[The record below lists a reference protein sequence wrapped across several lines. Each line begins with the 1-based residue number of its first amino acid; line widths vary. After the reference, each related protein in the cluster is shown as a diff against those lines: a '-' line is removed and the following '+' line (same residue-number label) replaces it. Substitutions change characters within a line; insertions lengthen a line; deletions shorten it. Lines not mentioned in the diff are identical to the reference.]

1 MLAGPPGLLEHG
13 PGFSLED
20 LLPSFAQSTV
30 CWCIMF
36 FIISYHFFVSL
47 SLTHS
52 HLPQCWTAYNR
63 ACWLK
68 ENVSAFINNST
79 ECQCAHCAYSV
90 TSSILESFTCRITW
104 RSAAFCMFYVGVCVH
119 AVYSGVFNLLLLS
132 SFFMGVLAIDC
143 AVLQERQIDSH
154 SWSVSLS
161 LFLPSFSSLPLF
173 LFCLGGM
180 ATAGQTSRQGYA
192 WGSPMQLADSEVQ

>member
-20 LLPSFAQSTV
+20 LLPSSAQSTV

-36 FIISYHFFVSL
+36 FIISHHFFCVAL

-52 HLPQCWTAYNR
+52 HLPRCWTAYNR
-63 ACWLK
+63 AWWLK
-68 ENVSAFINNST
+68 EMSVHSLITPRSNNVLAVLIQSYRASWNW
-79 ECQCAHCAYSV
+79 Y
-90 TSSILESFTCRITW
+90 TCRITW
-104 RSAAFCMFYVGVCVH
+104 HCSAFCMFHVDVGEH
-119 AVYSGVFNLLLLS
+119 AVYSGVLNLFLFSLISWL
-132 SFFMGVLAIDC
+132 
-143 AVLQERQIDSH
+143 H
-154 SWSVSLS
+154 SQWILSLS
-161 LFLPSFSSLPLF
+161 LSLSPVSSLFFYPLSSLPLF

-192 WGSPMQLADSEVQ
+192 WGSPMQLAESEVQ